1 MTVYS
6 KTYPLINT
14 AKRFSQKLG
23 RVGTKGDRQQNCFYL
38 KREASSTNGR
48 WNAASYGSLGWQT
61 PYEMD
66 LLYNKAIAQFTDEIG
81 SRASNLTGLMEINSS
96 LAMITKRGLQL
107 AKAAREIRQLRLGDA
122 ARTLSIPDDIKRD
135 VIGRA
140 SKKHLFS
147 GMWLEYWLGWAPMIG
162 DIYTSID
169 VLQRPLPSDMIQVRA
184 SGTRNFATGDTSKTW
199 YNQVPGYVVLK
210 RNYQEGVTRCD
221 VSLYGKVEV
230 VNSNLF
236 LASQLGLTN
245 PALTAWDLVPF
256 SFVVNWFT
264 PVSAFLA
271 GMDLAPGMRIVDS
284 GRTTKFSQ
292 TSIVGDQEVEFY
304 DCLPSGRCKYRIVGE
319 KSNIK
324 MVEFIRQPGAHPR
337 VKLVRPRIPKMNW
350 TRAATSISLLT
361 QLFLKP

>member
-1 MTVYS
+1 MAVYD
-6 KTYPLINT
+6 KTYYLRNT
-14 AKRFSQKLG
+14 ATRFSQKLG
-23 RVGTKGDRQQNCFYL
+23 RVGTNGDRQRNNYYL
-38 KREASSTNGR
+38 KREATSTNGR
-48 WNAASYGSLGWQT
+48 WPAVDYGSLGWQT
-61 PYEMD
+61 PDEMD
-66 LLYNKAIAQFTDEIG
+66 LLYNKAIAKFTDEIG

-96 LAMITKRGLQL
+96 LDMITKRGLQL
-107 AKAAREIRQLRLGDA
+107 AKAAREVRQLRFASA
-122 ARTLSIPDDIKRD
+122 ARTLSIPDDVKRD

-169 VLQRPLPSDMIQVRA
+169 VLQRPFPSDMIQVRA

-199 YNQVPGYVVLK
+199 YNQVPGYVTLK
-210 RNYQEGVTRCD
+210 RNYHEGVTRCD
-221 VSLYGKVEV
+221 VTLYGKVEV

-271 GMDLAPGMRIVDS
+271 GMDLAPGIRIVDP
-284 GRTTKFSQ
+284 GRTIKFSQ
-292 TSIVGDQEVEFY
+292 SSVAGDQDVEFY
-304 DCLPSGRCKYRIVGE
+304 NCLPSGRCKHQIVGE

-324 MVEFIRQPGAHPR
+324 MVEFQRQPGAHPR
-337 VKLVRPRIPKMNW
+337 VKLTRPRIPRMNW

>member
-1 MTVYS
+1 MAVYY
-6 KTYPLINT
+6 KNYPLANT
-14 AKRFSQKLG
+14 ATRFSQKLG
-23 RVGTKGDRQQNCFYL
+23 WVGTKGDRHRNNYFL
-38 KREASSTNGR
+38 KRHATSTNGR

-61 PYEMD
+61 PDEMD
-66 LLYNKAIAQFTDEIG
+66 LLYNKAIAKFTDEIG

-96 LAMITKRGLQL
+96 LDMITKRGLQL
-107 AKAAREIRQLRLGDA
+107 AKAAREIRQMRLGDA
-122 ARTLSIPDDIKRD
+122 ARTLSIPDDVKRD

-169 VLQRPLPSDMIQVRA
+169 VIQRPLPTDMIQVRA
-184 SGTRNFATGDTSKTW
+184 SGTRKFATGQTSKTW
-199 YNQVPGYVVLK
+199 YNQIPGFVILK
-210 RNYQEGVTRCD
+210 RNYHEGETRCD

-230 VNSNLF
+230 VNPNLF

-271 GMDLAPGMRIVDS
+271 GMDLAPGMRVIES
-284 GRTTKFSQ
+284 GRTTKFTQ
-292 TSIVGDQEVEFY
+292 TSVAGDQDVEFY
-304 DCLPSGRCKYRIVGE
+304 DCLPSGRCKHWILDERS
-319 KSNIK
+319 KIK

-337 VKLVRPRIPKMNW
+337 VTLERPRIPKMNW